1 MFVQFPTLAVCVS
14 IVGVAFLLFFHFK
27 IHSVYLT
34 WYMFIYMKKHHYSTG
49 YPINVPG
56 RFCRVVGR

>member
-1 MFVQFPTLAVCVS
+1 MFVQLPTLAVCVS

-34 WYMFIYMKKHHYSTG
+34 WYMFIYMKNIIILLDI
-49 YPINVPG
+49 PLNVPG
-56 RFCRVVGR
+56 RFCRVFGR